1 MKKLLGMLGLGA
13 LAAAGIKKAKAHHE
27 SEWRGLTE
35 SEARAKLDAKMPSR
49 VPADKRTEIFDKVI
63 EKMSERGLIQA
74 DLPSGD
80 ELSPTAGTVDLREGI
95 AETVETT

>member
-1 MKKLLGMLGLGA
+1 MKKLLAMLGLRA
-13 LAAAGIKKAKAHHE
+13 LAAAGTKRTKAHHE

-35 SEARAKLDAKMPSR
+35 SEAHAKLDAKMPSR

-63 EKMSERGLIQA
+63 GKMSERSLIQV

-80 ELSPTAGTVDLREGI
+80 ELSPVVGAVDLREGI
-95 AETVETT
+95 VDTV